1 MLNVSLKSFH
11 DIKNI
16 SNKLE
21 GLTSIP
27 SKHIQNKIA
36 ELKGFNDIDEL
47 LIFENAWK
55 DDVLD
60 DKLYK
65 KLNIKKHLKNIIE
78 VNSNIFNSM
87 EELIKVISKTSCVWF
102 TLNSKDKIEKLTRKS
117 CFSYGDEKA
126 LVKFYS
132 KMTVWLKNNST
143 IIEDFSVSQ
152 QFDSGRIIIDLKYNG
167 KLYSLDFCSY
177 EIFKNENWSN
187 QVCIHLR
194 YKEITTEDY
203 LNKDILKN
211 PELLKKFAY
220 DLKSSVNMKH
230 SEILNCI
237 SKAVGFNNWHI
248 YKSYL
253 DKVFKPVMLVHPVN
267 DPLLCSRYPVF
278 KKKEYSAIFIL
289 YAYILWMYEN
299 KCVCISI
306 NKDGLFSA
314 ESILGN
320 KSYFKND
327 FLKLGYE
334 SNFNKYS
341 CPFIENN
348 GSQNKSMLYSLK
360 ETKITFPINNHLI
373 DFSENFKCLF
383 KYFESSDNILI
394 FEKEYVNKRKMKV
407 KEVMIKD
414 INYFNMNGYF
424 YFDIVYDERNI
435 NIRLNGLY
443 LNN

>member
-11 DIKNI
+11 DIKKF
-16 SNKLE
+16 SDKLA
-21 GLTSIP
+21 GLTSLR
-27 SKHIQNKIA
+27 SGNIQNKIA
-36 ELKGFNDIDEL
+36 ELKGFNDINEL
-47 LIFENAWK
+47 LLFENSWV

-78 VNSNIFNSM
+78 VNSSIFNSI
-87 EELIKVISKTSCVWF
+87 EELIKVISKTGCVWF
-102 TLNSKDKIEKLTRKS
+102 TLNSKDKQEKLTRKS
-117 CFSYGDEKA
+117 GFSYGDEKT
-126 LVKFYS
+126 LLNFHS
-132 KMTVWLKNNST
+132 KMTSWLKYNYN
-143 IIEDFSVSQ
+143 IIDDFSVSQ
-152 QFDSGRIIIDLKYNG
+152 ECDSGCIIIDVKYNG
-167 KLYSLDFCSY
+167 KLYSLQFNNYQMIYNKNCSR
-177 EIFKNENWSN
+177 EI
-187 QVCIHLR
+187 CINLR
-194 YKEITTEDY
+194 YKKIETEDY
-203 LNKDILKN
+203 LDKDILKN

-220 DLKSSVNMKH
+220 DLKSCVNMKH

-267 DPLLCSRYPVF
+267 DPLLCSRYPLF

-289 YAYILWMYEN
+289 YAYMLWMYEN
-299 KCVCISI
+299 KCVSISV
-306 NKDGLFSA
+306 NKNGILSA

-320 KSYFKND
+320 KIIFNKLL
-327 FLKLGYE
+327 LKAGYE
-334 SNFNKYS
+334 SNFNQYN
-341 CPFIENN
+341 CPFLENN
-348 GSQNKSMLYSLK
+348 DYQNKSMFYSLK
-360 ETKITFPINNHLI
+360 EKTMSFPINNHLI

-383 KYFESSDNILI
+383 KYFESSDNILV

-407 KEVMIKD
+407 KKVIIKD

-424 YFDIVYDERNI
+424 YFEIVYDERNI
-435 NIRLNGLY
+435 NIILNGLY